1 MTPSFS
7 LFYYFERN
15 VSSFIIS
22 YQIVAFITYLFMP
35 NDDTSVE
42 EEITSLEKEIDNLE
56 TSLSKRIIKKEDI
69 NKEIEKLKPII
80 T

>member
-1 MTPSFS
+1 
-7 LFYYFERN
+7 
-15 VSSFIIS
+15 
-22 YQIVAFITYLFMP
+22 MP